1 MADRPTSL
9 ELLAAVRRFLD
20 EELIPGL
27 DGVKRFHTLVA
38 SNALGIVARE
48 FEDGAASQRE
58 QYLGLGRL
66 LGLEDPPPAEPEA
79 LARALDERERALV
92 ARIRA
97 GEADAGPFRAEL
109 LAELEAGVR
118 RRLAIDNPRYR

>member
-9 ELLAAVRRFLD
+9 ELIEAVRRFLD

-27 DGVKRFHTLVA
+27 EGVKRFHTLVA

-48 FEDGAASQRE
+48 FEGGAAAQRE

-66 LGLEDPPPAEPEA
+66 LGRHDQPPAELPA
-79 LARALDERERALV
+79 LARALDERERELV

-97 GEADAGPFRAEL
+97 GEADAGPFRAGL